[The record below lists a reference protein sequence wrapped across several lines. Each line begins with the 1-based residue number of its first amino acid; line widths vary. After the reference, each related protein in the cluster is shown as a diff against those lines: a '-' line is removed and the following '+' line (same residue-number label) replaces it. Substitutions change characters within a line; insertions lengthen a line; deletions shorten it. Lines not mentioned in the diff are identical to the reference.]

1 MGLSFFNQRRAREA
15 EKAKLLAIKVTP
27 APVIEEIKP
36 VDEEIKPVEEEI
48 EPVEV
53 EEIQPVE
60 EAQPVDEEIKPV
72 EEEVQ
77 KEASKRKKTDAE
89 KLKRKNKDK

>member
-15 EKAKLLAIKVTP
+15 EKAKLLEIKVTP

-36 VDEEIKPVEEEI
+36 VEEEI
-48 EPVEV
+48 QTVEV
-53 EEIQPVE
+53 EEIQSVE
-60 EAQPVDEEIKPV
+60 EVQPIEDEIKPV

-77 KEASKRKKTDAE
+77 KEAPKRKKTDAE

>member
-15 EKAKLLAIKVTP
+15 EKAKVAMNVTP
-27 APVIEEIKP
+27 APVI
-36 VDEEIKPVEEEI
+36 EEIKPVEEEI

-53 EEIQPVE
+53 EEIQSVE
-60 EAQPVDEEIKPV
+60 EVQPIDDEIKPV
-72 EEEVQ
+72 EEEIQ
-77 KEASKRKKTDAE
+77 KEAPKRKKTDAE

>member
-27 APVIEEIKP
+27 APVI
-36 VDEEIKPVEEEI
+36 EEIKPVEEEI

-77 KEASKRKKTDAE
+77 KEAPKRKKTDAE

>member
-15 EKAKLLAIKVTP
+15 EKAKVAMNVTP
-27 APVIEEIKP
+27 APVE
-36 VDEEIKPVEEEI
+36 EEIKPVE
-48 EPVEV
+48 VE

-60 EAQPVDEEIKPV
+60 V

-77 KEASKRKKTDAE
+77 KEAPKRKKTDAE